1 MMNSIFTIFLAVLV
15 SSSPLHFFSSY
26 QDSHEL
32 STMEVVDKIN
42 QKVLSIPEMDNWQA
56 SVLATLIEMDKNW
69 EPKKKTI
76 IEKLTTVRN
85 KIRTEKILSA
95 TEYDGEKTKDVT
107 AKYIVEAAKFNN
119 KNKSEAG
126 NKGKRKG
133 GRHRGMDL
141 TRDELFP
148 FGENRRKD
156 YEFDLLEET
165 LEESQ
170 RVFVLETRSKQKS
183 SDYFEGKY
191 YVHPE
196 TFDVLKAELRPA
208 KYPGPLKLL
217 EMDLDFERLPEGYL
231 VIREAKV
238 CIHVG
243 LIIKNIRIE
252 SEEIYSDYKVFD

>member
-1 MMNSIFTIFLAVLV
+1 M
-15 SSSPLHFFSSY
+15 
-26 QDSHEL
+26 EL
-32 STMEVVDKIN
+32 VDKMHEKI
-42 QKVLSIPEMDNWQA
+42 QSIPDMDNWQA
-56 SVLATLIEMDKNW
+56 SVLTTLIEMDKNW
-69 EPKKKTI
+69 EPKKKTV
-76 IEKLTTVRN
+76 IEKLTTVEN

-95 TEYDGEKTKDVT
+95 TEYDKDKTKDVT
-107 AKYIVEAAKFNN
+107 AKYIVEAAKLNR
-119 KNKSEAG
+119 KNKSDAG
-126 NKGKRKG
+126 NKGKRRG

-156 YEFDLLEET
+156 YEYVLLEDSLNNDQT
-165 LEESQ
+165 
-170 RVFVLETRSKQKS
+170 VYVLETRSKLKS

-217 EMDLDFERLPEGYL
+217 EMDIDFDRLPEGYL

-238 CIHVG
+238 RIHVG

-252 SEEIYSDYKVFD
+252 SEEIYSDYEVLD